1 MDFKKSLSIKKTMP
15 SKIKDDSEGI
25 VLSKQLSKGEDV
37 FKEPLNKTVK
47 PSNSQKD
54 YDFELIAKIVIKI
67 TGKEPI
73 ENLKNNE
80 NFSFPFTT
88 NSITLTEWVV
98 LALKTLFTFDDLK
111 SLSDNII
118 NHKYT
123 YQEATA
129 LVKKR
134 VSNTLIEKNNKI
146 KKLESDMALRKREI
160 SKLTDKLDQSTSLKQ
175 LIDSFLDSTP
185 ENRRLISLLYEAVD
199 DISPDVSEFC
209 MGLFKGWGVFNN
221 SLDKNITESDRMNNI
236 HTSLSSILRYISGK
250 YISQRRDILKELANI
265 ANSYLTEHEFVSPEH
280 TLTVDPTL
288 HNASGLGGT
297 EIREGISY
305 SVIRSDTR
313 KTVIYADIVVTD

>member
-1 MDFKKSLSIKKTMP
+1 MDFKKTLSIKKSLP
-15 SKIKDDSEGI
+15 SKKKDDSES
-25 VLSKQLSKGEDV
+25 VVFSKQLSKAEDT
-37 FKEPLNKTVK
+37 FKAPINKNVK
-47 PSNSQKD
+47 PSNVQKD
-54 YDFELIAKIVIKI
+54 YDIELIADIVIKI
-67 TGKEPI
+67 IGREPI
-73 ENLKNNE
+73 ENLKSNK
-80 NFSFPFTT
+80 NFSFPFAA

-123 YQEATA
+123 YQESTA

-134 VSNTLIEKNNKI
+134 VSSALVEKNNKI
-146 KKLESDMALRKREI
+146 KKLEEDITLQKREI
-160 SKLTDKLDQSTSLKQ
+160 LKLTDKLDQSTSLKQ
-175 LIDSFLDSTP
+175 LINSFLDSSP
-185 ENRRLISLLYEAVD
+185 ENRRLASLLYEAVD
-199 DISPDVSEFC
+199 DVSPDVSDFC
-209 MGLFKGWGVFNN
+209 IGLFKGWGVFNS
-221 SLDKNITESDRMNNI
+221 SLNNNTTESDRVNNI
-236 HTSLSSILRYISGK
+236 HASLSSILKYISGK

-265 ANSYLTEHEFVSPEH
+265 ANSHLTEYEFVSPEH

-313 KTVIYADIVVTD
+313 KTVVYADVIVTN